1 MTGDRSR
8 ETPSHLAQTFPGPQ
22 VAHVRGEMFGIAD
35 IGPVDGPF
43 LPRLRCDSAG
53 PLRGCRRLVVHPV
66 IEITVV
72 FDSSSL

>member
-1 MTGDRSR
+1 MTGDRSG

-43 LPRLRCDSAG
+43 LL
-53 PLRGCRRLVVHPV
+53 GCAAIQQGHCAAAVG
-66 IEITVV
+66 
-72 FDSSSL
+72 